1 MSLKAFHLL
10 FVTASVLLALGFGAW
25 GLDAY
30 ASRGEG
36 GSLVLG
42 LLSFL
47 FGAGLVMY
55 GLKVR
60 TKLKGMGA
68 R

>member
-10 FVTASVLLALGFGAW
+10 FVTASAILAFGFGAW
-25 GLDAY
+25 GIDAY

-36 GSLVLG
+36 GSLALG
-42 LLSFL
+42 ILSLL
-47 FGAGLVMY
+47 FGAALVVY
-55 GLKVR
+55 GVRVR

-68 R
+68 A

>member
-10 FVTASVLLALGFGAW
+10 FVTASVLLARGFGAW
-25 GLDAY
+25 GLEAY

-47 FGAGLVMY
+47 FGAGLILY

-60 TKLKGMGA
+60 TKLKGIGV